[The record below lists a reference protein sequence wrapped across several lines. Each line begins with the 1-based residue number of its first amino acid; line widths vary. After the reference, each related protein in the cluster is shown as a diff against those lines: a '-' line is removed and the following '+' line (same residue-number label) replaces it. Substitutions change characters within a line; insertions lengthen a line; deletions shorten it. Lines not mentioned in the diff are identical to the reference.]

1 MQKSRAT
8 PHLFILWE
16 ENWKTVIETHANM
29 HGNPVCKAKTEF
41 VQFYELERQH
51 LVWPPVFLNT
61 AWNLLKLAFFL
72 NDSPKLSTEFELD
85 ACFMLDWE
93 KKSSDNCQV
102 QGLDWKK
109 WKSSQFLKT
118 FWKAGEVLLKTSV
131 KHYQKLAPWMQNIKI
146 GWRLLHIT
154 GICFK
159 FSIIICWEVRW
170 VMWDRLFMHPN

>member
-1 MQKSRAT
+1 
-8 PHLFILWE
+8 
-16 ENWKTVIETHANM
+16 M

-93 KKSSDNCQV
+93 KKI
-102 QGLDWKK
+102 LW
-109 WKSSQFLKT
+109 
-118 FWKAGEVLLKTSV
+118 
-131 KHYQKLAPWMQNIKI
+131 
-146 GWRLLHIT
+146 
-154 GICFK
+154 
-159 FSIIICWEVRW
+159 
-170 VMWDRLFMHPN
+170 